1 MASAIVINVEERCQC
16 GFTQSNITSD
26 GFRCFPGSTDAV
38 TYRGEICLTD
48 TANVFDLI
56 THIEEWTAEGVSILV
71 QQVFIEVDSSC
82 RVVIESFNENECL
95 PRSTIT
101 TSESPRIA
109 SNAIIGGAVSAVVLV
124 LILIICIVAIT
135 TVILVLKSR
144 KALYKLENNKNRY
157 VICISACTIYIS

>member
-38 TYRGEICLTD
+38 TYRGEIRLTD

-71 QQVFIEVDSSC
+71 QRVFIEVDSSC